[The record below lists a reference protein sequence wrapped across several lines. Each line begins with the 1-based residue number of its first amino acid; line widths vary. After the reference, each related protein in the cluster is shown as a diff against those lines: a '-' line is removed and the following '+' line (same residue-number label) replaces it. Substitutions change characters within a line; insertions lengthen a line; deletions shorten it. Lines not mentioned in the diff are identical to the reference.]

1 MTATSNESRREEVV
15 TRLKAVHTLLERCL
29 SDVTP
34 EVGTRGTEWS
44 VGDLLEHL
52 SDSYYQDM
60 ARQFLSEDSPQLGGY
75 DLEAG
80 WQRGVEQSLGRVDD
94 ALSIARVLTP
104 EQMNRTGQMSGEPL
118 TVLDALEL
126 CAAHVEEHVAQL
138 KDEIRPREGLPSV
151 SA

>member
-1 MTATSNESRREEVV
+1 MTVGLNEERLEALVRRLITSH
-15 TRLKAVHTLLERCL
+15 ALLELCL

-75 DLEAG
+75 DLDGG

-138 KDEIRPREGLPSV
+138 KDEIRPREGLPLV

>member
-1 MTATSNESRREEVV
+1 MTVGLNEERLEALVRRLITSR
-15 TRLKAVHTLLERCL
+15 ALLELCL

-44 VGDLLEHL
+44 VGDLLVHL
-52 SDSYYQDM
+52 SESYYQDM
-60 ARQFLSEDSPQLGGY
+60 ARQFLNEESPQLGVY
-75 DLEAG
+75 DPETE
-80 WQRGVEQSLGRVDD
+80 WERGMQQALSRVDD

-104 EQMNRTGQMSGEPL
+104 EEMNRTGQMSGDPL

-151 SA
+151 